1 MKKKWLSVVCCLPL
15 ICGCS
20 VLSVAPTTNSRFT
33 SETVHLGMTKEKFV
47 EQFGQPFKESF
58 FRDENGVLHETLYY
72 KEFMGM
78 WYAVN
83 TIFRF
88 EDSVLV
94 AQEQGDE
101 ERLYQSGRLED

>member
-33 SETVHLGMTKEKFV
+33 SETVRLGMTKEKFV

-72 KEFMGM
+72 KEFME
-78 WYAVN
+78 
-83 TIFRF
+83 I
-88 EDSVLV
+88 
-94 AQEQGDE
+94 
-101 ERLYQSGRLED
+101 GRAHV